1 MEKDRRSNQDQIC
14 SPWETQR
21 RKALSRSSQN
31 STGNILHIT
40 ERLSPTKIVD
50 LLVGHKVKK

>member
-1 MEKDRRSNQDQIC
+1 MERDRRNNQEQIC

-21 RKALSRSSQN
+21 RKALGRDTQSLS
-31 STGNILHIT
+31 GNILHIT

-50 LLVGHKVKK
+50 LLLGHPEKK